1 MQSRAVSI
9 YTWSRDFIV
18 HRSKILIILFVILL
32 AVPILLASLSYF
44 IISSDKKYV
53 LDIRDVSQ
61 INNTRATV
69 GLVLGAGV
77 TKDGK
82 PFKELQAR
90 LDSATEAVEKGY
102 VDKLILSGDNRFEY
116 YDEPTAMKNYLVN
129 VKHIPE
135 DKLQPDFA
143 GRSTYES
150 CERTAKIFG
159 QKDKPVII
167 FSAGSHL
174 PRAIYL
180 CRKFD
185 VRAYGIANTV
195 EANNATRREVL
206 ARTKAIINVYV
217 KGEPT
222 ILGDPIKI

>member
-1 MQSRAVSI
+1 MHISPLRPQESIIFLTKYRQLLVIVGAGLGVTALLTLLLPYVAVSANNK
-9 YTWSRDFIV
+9 Y
-18 HRSKILIILFVILL
+18 ILDEKDSP
-32 AVPILLASLSYF
+32 A
-44 IISSDKKYV
+44 
-53 LDIRDVSQ
+53 IRHK
-61 INNTRATV
+61 RAKV
-69 GLVLGAGV
+69 GLVLGAGI

-90 LDSATEAVEKGY
+90 LDTAANAIEKGY
-102 VDKLILSGDNRFEY
+102 VDKLILSGDNRFKN
-116 YDEPTAMKNYLVN
+116 YDEPTAMKDYLVN

-135 DKLQPDFA
+135 EKLQPDFA

-150 CERTAKIFG
+150 CERVAKIFD
-159 QKDKPVII
+159 QKGKPVII

-185 VRAYGIANTV
+185 VHAYGIANNV

-206 ARTKAIINVYV
+206 ARTKALINIYI

-222 ILGDPIKI
+222 ILGEPIKI

>member
-1 MQSRAVSI
+1 MVA
-9 YTWSRDFIV
+9 
-18 HRSKILIILFVILL
+18 FVLVL
-32 AVPILLASLSYF
+32 TVPYMV
-44 IISSDKKYV
+44 ISADNKYV
-53 LDIRDVSQ
+53 L
-61 INNTRATV
+61 NTSNPAAIKEKDAKV
-69 GLVLGAGV
+69 GLVLGAGI
-77 TKDGK
+77 TKHGK

-90 LDSATEAVEKGY
+90 LDTAANALNKGY

-116 YDEPTAMKNYLVN
+116 YDEPTAMENYLVN
-129 VKHIPE
+129 IKHVPKA
-135 DKLQPDFA
+135 KLQPDFA

-150 CERTAKIFG
+150 CERAAKIFG

-180 CRKFD
+180 CREFGID
-185 VRAYGIANTV
+185 AYGIANHI

-206 ARTKAIINVYV
+206 ARIKAVLNIYV